1 MDPGGYG
8 FFAGHILAVC
18 QRKLG
23 RTILS
28 EIVRP
33 FIFWL
38 VLFGS
43 ARAPA
48 QAGSDGRAL
57 GRRRRKTERGIF

>member
-48 QAGSDGRAL
+48 QAVGSPLRVCAIML
-57 GRRRRKTERGIF
+57 A